1 MKSVLSAL
9 MRSFVCGEKR
19 HGARLLALL
28 CLLFA
33 LFPFKAAA
41 QEATIVGTV
50 TDPTNAAVPNVAITV
65 TNTDTGVVNH
75 LTTSAAGDYVAA
87 DIHIG
92 HYTVHAE
99 VTGFKVAEKK
109 DIVLAV

>member
-1 MKSVLSAL
+1 AL

-50 TDPTNAAVPNVAITV
+50 TDPSNAAVPNVAITV
-65 TNTDTGVVNH
+65 TNTDTGQVWRVA
-75 LTTSAAGDYVAA
+75 TSAAGDYVAA
-87 DIHIG
+87 DLRIG
-92 HYTVHAE
+92 HFVVRAE
-99 VTGFKVAEKK
+99 ATGFKVGEKK
-109 DIVLAV
+109 DIVLTVGDR